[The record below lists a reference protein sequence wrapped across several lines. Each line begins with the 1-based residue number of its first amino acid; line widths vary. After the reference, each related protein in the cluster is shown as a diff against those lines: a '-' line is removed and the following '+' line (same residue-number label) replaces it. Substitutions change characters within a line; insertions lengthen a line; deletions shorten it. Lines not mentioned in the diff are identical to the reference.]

1 MDPKPI
7 LERLAATAARLLPAE
22 AAAVLLPAEAEG
34 CPVVGALYGV
44 AADEVALLA
53 DWTSLGNLLIVD
65 KGGAEGSTGTLP
77 PGFAAAM
84 AALLG
89 SAQRP
94 LGALQ
99 VYGVRPSQFGPLD
112 AQRLQ
117 AIANLGTAA
126 LELVKRVT
134 ELERLEA
141 AKSQF
146 IHIATHELRSPVA
159 VAQSLVR
166 LVLKGYAGPLSEQ
179 HREIFGRIAGRLD
192 FLESL
197 VNDLLALAATRSPAL
212 TEDVGPVAVNASLGR
227 VALLLQ
233 PQADEKGVLLT
244 HIACCEEMVVCATE
258 DGLDRIFVNLVG
270 NAIKYTPSG
279 GRVTVSL
286 RPVDDEIQV
295 QVADTGIG
303 IPAEALPHLFQ
314 EFYRAPNVRGS
325 GIVGTGLGLVTVKE
339 LVERYGGRIEVQS
352 TEGVGTVFTVTFPV
366 HCIS

>member
-1 MDPKPI
+1 MDSKAI
-7 LERLAATAARLLPAE
+7 LERLAATAAQLLPAE

-34 CPVVGALYGV
+34 CPVVGAVYGV
-44 AADEVALLA
+44 AADKVTLLA
-53 DWTSLGNLLIVD
+53 DWASLGNPLVID
-65 KGGAEGSTGTLP
+65 QGGAEGGAGALP

-89 SAQRP
+89 TAQRP

-99 VYGVRPSQFGPLD
+99 VYSLAPSRFSPLD

-117 AIANLGTAA
+117 AIADLGTAA
-126 LELVKRVT
+126 LELVQRVD
-134 ELERLEA
+134 ELEQLQV

-146 IHIATHELRSPVA
+146 IHIATHELRSPIA

-166 LVLKGYAGPLSEQ
+166 MVLKGYAGPLSEQ

-212 TEDVGPVAVNASLGR
+212 AEDVGPVAVNASLGR
-227 VALLLQ
+227 VVLLLQ

-258 DGLDRIFVNLVG
+258 DGLDRIFVHLVG

-286 RPVDDEIQV
+286 RPVGDQIQV

-303 IPAEALPHLFQ
+303 IPAEALPNLFQ
-314 EFYRAPNVRGS
+314 EFYRAPNARSS

-339 LVERYGGRIEVQS
+339 LVERFGGRIEVQS
-352 TEGVGTVFTVTFPV
+352 TEGVGTVFTVTFPTY
-366 HCIS
+366 CFS